1 MIMNIARK
9 NIEQIIEKIKDVNI
23 ILYGDF
29 CLDAYWVL
37 DPRGSEVSVE
47 TGLKALAAGNQK
59 YSLGGASNVAANIA
73 ALKPKQLKIFGVA
86 GSDIFGHEM
95 IKQLQSIGID
105 TGGLVIQEKFFETY
119 TFSKLIL
126 EGNEQPRIDFGT
138 YNKRTEATDNDILM
152 SIRSNIQNAD
162 IIVVNQ
168 QVPGSITNEKF
179 IDGIN
184 EIVQDY
190 PSKIFIVDSR
200 HYSAEFKNVSLKTNE
215 IEAAILNGIKA
226 DIGDVFSVND
236 VKKFAIGLFEK
247 HNKPCFISRGKYGIL
262 ACDGYGVHEV
272 PGLQFLKK
280 LDTVGAGDTALSAI
294 ACALA
299 AKINID
305 GAIEFAN
312 FAAGVTIQKLFQT
325 GTASPEEILS
335 LCSDPN
341 YIYQPELAADIRS
354 AKYWK
359 DSEIELCYN
368 NINFIDR
375 GKIKYAVFDHD
386 GTISVLRQGWE
397 LVMEPMMIKA
407 ILGQEYKNVD
417 ERLYN
422 RVVNRVRDYIDKSTG
437 IQTVQQMEGL
447 IDLIQEFNVVPKE
460 KILDKFGYKEI
471 FNEALMEMVNKRVD
485 KLNKKE
491 LDIQDFAV
499 KGVIEFLNFL
509 SEKGI
514 ILYLAS
520 GTDKEDVVKEAKVMG
535 YAHLFN
541 GGIYGAIGDISRYSK
556 KMVMENII
564 KNNNLQGTELIT
576 FGDGPV
582 EMRECRKVGGIA
594 IGIASDEVR
603 RHGLNEEKRTR
614 LIKAG
619 AHLLIPDFSQRN
631 YLQEILFY

>member
-1 MIMNIARK
+1 MNIAVRK
-9 NIEQIIEKIKDVNI
+9 IEEIIEKIKDVNI

-73 ALKPKQLKIFGVA
+73 ALKPKQIKIFGVA
-86 GSDIFGHEM
+86 GNDIFGREM
-95 IKQLQSIGID
+95 IAQLQSIGID
-105 TGGLVIQEKFFETY
+105 TSGLVIPEGNFETY

-138 YNKRTEATDNDILM
+138 YNKRTKKTDDVILNNL
-152 SIRSNIQNAD
+152 RSNIKDAD
-162 IIVVNQ
+162 IIVINQ
-168 QVPGSITNEKF
+168 QVPGSITNKEF

-184 EIVQDY
+184 EIVNEY
-190 PSKIFIVDSR
+190 PEKIFIVDSR

-215 IEAAILNGIKA
+215 LEAAILNGINA
-226 DIGDVFSVND
+226 DLGDVFGVSD
-236 VKKFAIGLFEK
+236 VKKFASGLFKK

-262 ACDGYGVHEV
+262 ACDKDGIHEV
-272 PGLQFLKK
+272 AGLQFLKK

-294 ACALA
+294 SCALA
-299 AKINID
+299 AKINTD

-312 FAAGVTIQKLFQT
+312 FAAGVTVQKLFQT
-325 GTASPEEILS
+325 GTANPDEILS
-335 LCSDPN
+335 LSTDPN
-341 YIYQPELAADIRS
+341 YIYQPELASDIRS

-359 DSEIELCYN
+359 DTEIELCYS
-368 NINFIDR
+368 NIDFIEK
-375 GKIKYAVFDHD
+375 GKIKHAVFDHD
-386 GTISVLRQGWE
+386 GTISVLREGWE
-397 LVMEPMMIKA
+397 LVMEPMMIKS
-407 ILGQEYKNVD
+407 ILGEEYKNVD
-417 ERLYN
+417 EHLYN

-447 IDLIQEFNVVPKE
+447 IDLIQEFKVVPKD

-471 FNEALMEMVNKRVD
+471 FNDALMEMVNKRVD

-499 KGVIEFLNFL
+499 KGAIEFLNFL

-514 ILYLAS
+514 TLYLAS
-520 GTDKEDVVKEAKVMG
+520 GTDKDDVVTEAKAMG

-541 GGIYGAIGDISRYSK
+541 GGIYGAIGDISKFSK
-556 KMVMENII
+556 KMVMEKII
-564 KNNNLQGTELIT
+564 KDNNLQGTELMT

-603 RHGLNEEKRTR
+603 RHGLNIEKRTR

-619 AHLLIPDFSQRN
+619 AHILIPDLSQRN
-631 YLQEILFY
+631 HLQEILFG

>member
-1 MIMNIARK
+1 MNIAVRK
-9 NIEQIIEKIKDVNI
+9 IEEIIEKIKDVNI

-73 ALKPKQLKIFGVA
+73 ALNPKQIKIFGVA
-86 GSDIFGHEM
+86 GNDIFAREM
-95 IKQLQSIGID
+95 ISQLKSIGID
-105 TGGLVIQEKFFETY
+105 TSGLVIQEGNFETY

-138 YNKRTEATDNDILM
+138 YNKRTKKTDDVILNNL
-152 SIRSNIQNAD
+152 RSNIKDAD
-162 IIVVNQ
+162 IIVINQ
-168 QVPGSITNEKF
+168 QVPGSITNKEF
-179 IDGIN
+179 INGIN
-184 EIVQDY
+184 EIVNEY
-190 PSKIFIVDSR
+190 PEKIFIVDSR

-215 IEAAILNGIKA
+215 LEAAILNGINA
-226 DIGDVFSVND
+226 DLGDVFGVND
-236 VKKFAIGLFEK
+236 VKKFAAGLFKK

-262 ACDGYGVHEV
+262 ACDKDGVHEV

-294 ACALA
+294 SCALA
-299 AKINID
+299 AKINTD

-312 FAAGVTIQKLFQT
+312 FAAGVTVQKLFQT
-325 GTASPEEILS
+325 GTANPDEILS
-335 LCSDPN
+335 LSSDPN
-341 YIYQPELAADIRS
+341 YIYQPELASDIRS

-359 DSEIELCYN
+359 DTEIELCYN
-368 NINFIDR
+368 NTDFIEK
-375 GKIKYAVFDHD
+375 GKIKHAVFDHD
-386 GTISVLRQGWE
+386 GTISVLREGWE
-397 LVMEPMMIKA
+397 LVMEPMMIKS
-407 ILGQEYKNVD
+407 ILGEEYKNVD
-417 ERLYN
+417 EHLYN

-447 IDLIQEFNVVPKE
+447 IDLIQEFKVVPKD

-471 FNEALMEMVNKRVD
+471 FNDALMEMVNKRVE

-499 KGVIEFLNFL
+499 KGAIEFLNFL

-514 ILYLAS
+514 TLYLAS
-520 GTDKEDVVKEAKVMG
+520 GTDKDDVVTEAKAMG

-541 GGIYGAIGDISRYSK
+541 GGIYGAIGDISKFSK
-556 KMVMENII
+556 KMVMEKII
-564 KNNNLQGTELIT
+564 KDNNLQGTELMT

-594 IGIASDEVR
+594 IGIASDEIR
-603 RHGLNEEKRTR
+603 RHGLNIEKRTR

-619 AHLLIPDFSQRN
+619 AHILIPDLSQRN
-631 YLQEILFY
+631 HLQEILFG